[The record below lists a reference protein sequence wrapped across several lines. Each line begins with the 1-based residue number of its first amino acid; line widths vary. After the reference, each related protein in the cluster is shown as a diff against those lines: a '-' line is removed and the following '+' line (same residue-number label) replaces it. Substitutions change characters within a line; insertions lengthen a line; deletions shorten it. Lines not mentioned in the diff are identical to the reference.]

1 MSQTHHILTGIY
13 NLSQVYTSHKPVKGA
28 RFLTVS
34 KQLDCIALK
43 TSNLNRT
50 RYISA
55 MKRNRLVRDHAEIIN
70 TYEVLKPGEAGM
82 ILRQLSLRPPNS
94 ECSLL

>member
-1 MSQTHHILTGIY
+1 MSHT
-13 NLSQVYTSHKPVKGA
+13 PVKKA

-43 TSNLNRT
+43 TSNLNRA

-55 MKRNRLVRDHAEIIN
+55 MKRNRLVGNHAEIIN
-70 TYEVLKPGEAGM
+70 TDEVLKPGEAGM
-82 ILRQLSLRPPNS
+82 MLQQVPLRPPNS
-94 ECSLL
+94 ERSLL